1 MTLGDKDSYLF
12 VIRKDKAGFFKLNLT
27 RMETATYVKT
37 LRASLVDDTS
47 FSADKSYELYQ
58 KLFGPAAM
66 ISDAKNLIVVPD
78 GALES
83 LPLAVLITSKPFD
96 AGGQKFRAA
105 LSHVG
110 HSRHFRPIR
119 RESAYPRISGGIA
132 DIPQP

>member
-1 MTLGDKDSYLF
+1 
-12 VIRKDKAGFFKLNLT
+12 
-27 RMETATYVKT
+27 METATYVKT

-83 LPLAVLITSKPFD
+83 LPLAVLITSKPVD
-96 AGGQKFRAA
+96 AGGKAVDYKSLA
-105 LSHVG
+105 WL
-110 HSRHFRPIR
+110 IR
-119 RESAYPRISGGIA
+119 RQALTTVPAASSFVSLRKLAPGKPGQGAASLDARHDRFDG
-132 DIPQP
+132 